1 MSPESLYMLMVQSI
15 PKSHSKPSKIFLV
28 NLDVTLNPQ
37 DLWAKKDC
45 RKKRTS
51 VFKIEFDFQLT

>member
-1 MSPESLYMLMVQSI
+1 MVQSI

-28 NLDVTLNPQ
+28 NLDVNLTPQ

-45 RKKRTS
+45 LKKRTS
-51 VFKIEFDFQLT
+51 VFKIVFDFQLT